1 MDSNDKYTRRDSKAD
16 TGDLP
21 EMDWEE
27 LTKERERRAMSYR
40 ERQRQESLRQAAA
53 RPNSARTSSARQAN
67 PSGRTAAQPAS
78 RHPHPSS
85 RPGEQQSRPVSRQ
98 SAQPRAGAAAGK
110 KNGKKRK
117 KKMSTAYRV
126 ICGILGTLIGLIVVF
141 AAAAVIYLSR
151 FDMNLVEIDANDSNN
166 MDSQYTEVLE
176 DDEGEEIRVLDPI
189 YEGDERDSFR
199 DAIREWRSQGNAYLQ
214 SNKVINV
221 LLVGID
227 RNEDGS
233 NGRSDTMILASL
245 NMKNK
250 TITLSSFYRDS
261 WMYETFDNGE
271 RTAWAKL
278 NASFVYGGAEGLIGN
293 IEDYYKI
300 HIDHYVGVD
309 FQGFQSVVDA
319 VGGVVVPVQEHEAE
333 YINEQLC
340 YDAVQPG
347 EAVTISG
354 DVALWYVRMRHSDAD
369 EEVSRT
375 RRQRQFITGLINEF
389 KSLSLSEID
398 DVVSS
403 LFQYVE
409 TDMTKTQ
416 IVTYGIRAMTGKW
429 YNYQIQQQQVPDE
442 PYRWEYNGSTWVWI
456 VDYPGAA
463 YAMQNTIYGYS
474 NIVLNEDRYTIVD
487 IAKALDRAGYQVV

>member
-1 MDSNDKYTRRDSKAD
+1 MNDNDKFTRRDSRAD
-16 TGDLP
+16 TGDMP
-21 EMDWEE
+21 ELDWDE
-27 LTKERERRAMSYR
+27 LTSERERRTMSYR
-40 ERQRQESLRQAAA
+40 ERQRLESERQAAIRQNAARSAPSRQNTA
-53 RPNSARTSSARQAN
+53 RPAPSPADRQRYADARQYDR
-67 PSGRTAAQPAS
+67 RTEDP
-78 RHPHPSS
+78 
-85 RPGEQQSRPVSRQ
+85 SRQ
-98 SAQPRAGAAAGK
+98 PSRAAASSGK
-110 KNGKKRK
+110 KKAKKRK
-117 KKMSTAYRV
+117 KKMRLVYRV
-126 ICGILGTLIGLIVVF
+126 LCGILGTLIGLVIV
-141 AAAAVIYLSR
+141 AAVGVVIYLSG
-151 FDMNLVEIDANDSNN
+151 FDMNLVSIDANDSDKL
-166 MDSQYTEVLE
+166 DSRYTEVYQ
-176 DDEGEEIRVLDPI
+176 DDQGEEIRVLHPI
-189 YEGDERDSFR
+189 YEGEERDSFR
-199 DAIREWRSQGNAYLQ
+199 DAIREWRSLGDAYLQ

-233 NGRSDTMILASL
+233 DGRSDTMILASL

-278 NASFVYGGAEGLIGN
+278 NASFVYGGAEGLIEN

-309 FQGFQSVVDA
+309 FEGFRSVIDA

-347 EAVTISG
+347 EEVTISG
-354 DVALWYVRMRHSDAD
+354 DVALWYVRMRHSDVD

-389 KSLSLSEID
+389 KTLSLSEID
-398 DVVSS
+398 GVVSS
-403 LFQYVE
+403 LFQYIE

-463 YAMQNTIYGYS
+463 YALQTTIYGYS
-474 NIVLNEDRYTIVD
+474 NIVLNEERYTMID